1 MTGLYYHQDNE
12 GNNFL
17 WFYPD
22 GRVMSFGKAVEFA
35 QTLQTFPWYNVD
47 SDTIHYSRGIYHID
61 IWDNIRVVIKS
72 DFGKLEYRDFIRDED
87 TIDLFSRS
95 PFTCAKKSATFVRCT
110 LPKDIIDKE
119 LGHICFN

>member
-1 MTGLYYHQDNE
+1 MKGLYHSQDNE

-35 QTLQTFPWYNVD
+35 KTLQTFPWFNVD

-61 IWDNIRVVIKS
+61 IWDNIRVVIKC
-72 DFGKLEYRDFIRDED
+72 DFGKLEYRGFIRDED
-87 TIDLFSRS
+87 TIDLFSRC
-95 PFTCAKKSATFVRCT
+95 PFTCAKKSATFVRCS
-110 LPKDIIDKE
+110 LRKE
-119 LGHICFN
+119 LIHMYLGDVCTN